1 MKPHIISIL
10 LLGFLSL
17 LTGCNSSSEK
27 DKVVIAKNG
36 LPAVKSLI
44 AKPELNSLVKKKA
57 FSKESATR
65 LISALTGYNEKLV
78 EASID
83 LIADNNDVDFGK
95 FGQNNK
101 TISMEVTDETYSAV
115 VTATAA
121 SLLINNHPIIEAG
134 DTKVGCVIKS
144 KIEANLY
151 SFSGTITIWVE
162 PTDGKIM
169 IYGKSEIN
177 QAYDLFGVNDKGLSN
192 VMDGIKKA
200 LGNNQSF
207 QEANNK

>member
-10 LLGFLSL
+10 LLVFLSL
-17 LTGCNSSSEK
+17 LTGCNSSTEK

-83 LIADNNDVDFGK
+83 LIEDNNDVDFGK

-101 TISMEVTDETYSAV
+101 TISMEVTDETYAAV

-151 SFSGTITIWVE
+151 SSSGTITIWVE